1 MVQLINEP
9 RRIPM
14 FQQLQLAAA
23 LDLAGVNSVLN
34 TLRAV
39 PGVDAVEAAAGSDR
53 VAVRFDEERTSL
65 QELGATLARSGFP
78 APARR
83 HAGGGCCGGC
93 GG

>member
-1 MVQLINEP
+1 
-9 RRIPM
+9 M
-14 FQQLQLAAA
+14 FHSMQLASI

-53 VAVRFDEERTSL
+53 IAVRFDEQQTSV
-65 QELGATLARSGFP
+65 QELGAALARSGFP
-78 APARR
+78 VPAGR
-83 HAGGGCCGGC
+83 HGGTCCGSC